1 MTIWYLRQIYSDN
14 EEKLVKDELK
24 DGFKEV
30 VKTELELKELEEK
43 MSENP
48 DDLNIIEKYTSLLE
62 VFNNI

>member
-1 MTIWYLRQIYSDN
+1 LKQIYSDN
-14 EEKLVKDELK
+14 EEKLVKYELK

-30 VKTELELKELEEK
+30 VKTELELKKLEEK

-48 DDLNIIEKYTSLLE
+48 DDLDIIEKYTSLLE